1 MVVEAYNVDLR
12 KNVLFQDMTSSYTVK
27 ITGKFRNLVGL
38 FYPTC
43 YIHVTLHQLII
54 FFECCKKSFKW
65 GGGPSMKIRFKI
77 LLTRGIEELH
87 EKWLEVTVNI
97 SEYTI
102 E

>member
-1 MVVEAYNVDLR
+1 
-12 KNVLFQDMTSSYTVK
+12 
-27 ITGKFRNLVGL
+27 
-38 FYPTC
+38 
-43 YIHVTLHQLII
+43 
-54 FFECCKKSFKW
+54 
-65 GGGPSMKIRFKI
+65 MKIRFKI